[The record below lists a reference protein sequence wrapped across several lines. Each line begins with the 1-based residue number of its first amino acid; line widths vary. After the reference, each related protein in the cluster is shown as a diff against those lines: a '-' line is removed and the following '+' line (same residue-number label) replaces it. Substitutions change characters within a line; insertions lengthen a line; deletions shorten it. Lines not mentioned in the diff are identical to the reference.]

1 VLVTGMINLIEDL
14 VDREII
20 TPYLWTLH
28 EC

>member
-1 VLVTGMINLIEDL
+1 MINLIEGL